1 MSRCIIC
8 GAEIEELKG
17 NSITPLDFAFSERE
31 YIQMEKDGKLVC
43 CDKCDQIHI
52 VPIRN
57 IIHACNMPWNDK
69 AIFKESLVALT
80 LMELQNVYKK

>member
-1 MSRCIIC
+1 MIKCIIC
-8 GAEIEELKG
+8 GAKIEEQKG
-17 NSITPLDFAFSERE
+17 NSITPLDFAFSKCE

-43 CDKCDQIHI
+43 CDKCEQIHI

-57 IIHACNMPWNDK
+57 IIHACNMLWNDK

-80 LMELQNVYKK
+80 LKELQDIYK